1 MPLKPQPVAIAHWW
15 RQDGSA
21 FSACELGQHW
31 QQALGLL
38 AVTQRT
44 AVLSN
49 AISYNAV
56 FSACG
61 KGQQWQ
67 HMQQSAGL
75 PNVIYCS
82 AAINSWEKGQ
92 AMAAGLGSFGGEAA
106 DCCSA

>member
-1 MPLKPQPVAIAHWW
+1 
-15 RQDGSA
+15 
-21 FSACELGQHW
+21 
-31 QQALGLL
+31 L

-44 AVLSN
+44 AVLPN

-61 KGQQWQ
+61 KGQLW
-67 HMQQSAGL
+67 HHLQQFAGL
-75 PNVIYCS
+75 PIVIFCS
-82 AAINSWEKGQ
+82 AAISSCEKGH